1 MNPFM
6 KTKKIYLL
14 GIKREDTFI
23 LSNKP
28 LIVIDNQGTISLS
41 YMRDIDMMIGVRDG
55 EKIEMSIIGM
65 EKGRIKRDMKENEI
79 HEEEIKWKI
88 QERIE
93 IKNKRK
99 TLEMERGDIEIE
111 KNHIKMHWST
121 FKMEAKKGRDY
132 YITTPLIVV
141 PREEFEDWE
150 KS

>member
-23 LSNKP
+23 LSSKP
-28 LIVIDNQGTISLS
+28 LFVVDSGDKISLS
-41 YMRDIDMMIGVRDG
+41 YMRDIDMMIGIRDG

-79 HEEEIKWKI
+79 HGEEIKWKI
-88 QERIE
+88 QEKIE

-99 TLEMERGDIEIE
+99 TLEMERGDVDIE
-111 KNHIKMHWST
+111 KNHIKMHWSS
-121 FKMEAKKGRDY
+121 FKMEEKKGRDY
-132 YITTPLIVV
+132 YITTPSILV
-141 PREEFEDWE
+141 PRKEFEEWE
-150 KS
+150 K